1 MKIIKKNIKEN
12 IKDPYKSGIE
22 AAENGKSISYD
33 PYRNMGVDYHKQQ
46 SLWHDGY
53 NSVKK

>member
-1 MKIIKKNIKEN
+1 MKSIKDN
-12 IKDPYKSGIE
+12 IKDPYKAGKE

-33 PYRNMGVDYHKQQ
+33 PYRNMGVDYHEQQ

-53 NSVKK
+53 NSVDK